1 MKSTLVIAALSC
13 CVGIAAEGQNVISFN
28 YDAYAAVSGAAA
40 TAGVVPAAY
49 WNDSYILDSNAGNGN
64 STYSSLLDNSG
75 AATTLSL
82 TTAAFGVYQIQGSDP
97 GLDGDGTYNRRML
110 NGYINAGSSV
120 TPTTTSFALSSIPY
134 ATYDI
139 YVYFTSDTAN
149 RTGTVSDGAT
159 TYDFSTMGPAE
170 ISSANALFTQT
181 TDTGGS
187 NPLADYAIFPG
198 LSGASQTITAGIANF
213 GGLAGIQIV
222 AVPEPGAMTLTIMG
236 GIGLLVLVRR
246 KSKCAH

>member
-1 MKSTLVIAALSC
+1 MNKTLVVAALLTT
-13 CVGIAAEGQNVISFN
+13 GLGLQAQNVISFN

-40 TAGVVPAAY
+40 TAGVVPAAN
-49 WNDSYILDSNAGNGN
+49 WNDSYLIDGNAGNGN

-110 NGYINAGSSV
+110 NGYINAGGTV

-134 ATYDI
+134 SVYDI

-149 RTGTVSDGAT
+149 RTGTVSDGTT

-170 ISSANALFTQT
+170 ISGANALFTQT
-181 TDTGGS
+181 IDTGGS
-187 NPLADYAIFPG
+187 NPLADYAVFSG
-198 LSGASQTITAGIANF
+198 LSGASQTITADIPNF

-222 AVPEPGAMTLTIMG
+222 AVPEPATEALAGLGGLAM
-236 GIGLLVLVRR
+236 LVLVRR
-246 KSKCAH
+246 KTKAAFH